1 MWKRSRLTFLEINL
15 TFVTYSLH
23 AEFVDLNE
31 DSAKKRVNGKPIA
44 SVFRARDVWMQTVV
58 RAIQFRAAWRT

>member
-15 TFVTYSLH
+15 TFVTYNLH

-31 DSAKKRVNGKPIA
+31 GSAKKRVNGKPIA
-44 SVFRARDVWMQTVV
+44 SVFRARDV
-58 RAIQFRAAWRT
+58 